1 MELTLWTYEGPPHVG
16 AMRIAASMEGVHYVL
31 HAPQGDTYADLLFTM
46 IERRNRRPPV
56 TYTTFQARD
65 LGGDT
70 AELVKRS
77 IAQAVER
84 FQPEAL
90 LVGESCTAELIQD
103 QPGALAAGMGF
114 GDLPIVSLELPAY
127 SKKENWGA
135 TETFYQLVRS
145 LLKNQL
151 PEPGAAKPAPS
162 RWRQEGRRPRVNLL
176 GPSLLGFR
184 CRDDVRE
191 VTRLLAEL
199 GIDVA
204 VTAPL
209 GSRPADLMRIPSADA
224 NVCLYP
230 EVAASVCS
238 WLERSFG
245 MATVKTVPIGIAA
258 TEAFLA
264 ELAQVLDL
272 DPGPGEAGASET
284 GAGKAGAS
292 KAGPAATNGT
302 TGLGERASRLPWYS
316 RSVDST
322 YLTGKRVFI
331 FGDATHAV
339 AAARIASKELGFE
352 VVGLG
357 SYSREQAREVRAA
370 AKELG
375 LEALIT
381 DDYLAVEQAM
391 AEAAPELVL
400 GTQMERHSAKRLGIP
415 CAVIS
420 TPLHVQDVPARFS
433 PQMGWEGANVI
444 FDSWVHPL
452 MMGLEEHLIGM
463 FRHDFEFVDGHRSHL
478 GDGAPAAAPQAAP
491 AAAPAN
497 PAAAPATV
505 QTGSGGAG
513 SAATA
518 TLVAEPALATAQETV
533 QHNGLAAAGPSP
545 QGEPHWSADGEAEL
559 AKIPF
564 FVRGKVRRNTET
576 FARERGMARI
586 DAETLYDAKAH
597 YSR

>member
-46 IERRNRRPPV
+46 IERRDKRPPV

-70 AELVKRS
+70 AELVKRT

-103 QPGALAAGMGF
+103 QPGALAAGM
-114 GDLPIVSLELPAY
+114 DLGGIPMVSLELPAY

-135 TETFYQLVRS
+135 AETFYQLVRA
-145 LLKNQL
+145 LLKEQA
-151 PEPGAAKPAPS
+151 PPPGSPKIVPT
-162 RWRQEGRRPRVNLL
+162 RWREEGRRPRVNLL

-184 CRDDVRE
+184 CRDDVQE
-191 VTRLLAEL
+191 ISRLLGEH

-204 VTAPL
+204 VVAPL
-209 GSRPADLMRIPSADA
+209 GARPADLLRIPTADA

-245 MATVKTVPIGIAA
+245 MATVKTVPIGIGA
-258 TEAFLA
+258 TTAFLA
-264 ELAQVLDL
+264 EITALLGVDQQE
-272 DPGPGEAGASET
+272 G
-284 GAGKAGAS
+284 
-292 KAGPAATNGT
+292 AAT
-302 TGLGERASRLPWYS
+302 ESEQRSRLPWYS

-331 FGDATHAV
+331 FGDATHAI
-339 AAARIASKELGFE
+339 AAARIASHELGFE

-357 SYSREQAREVRAA
+357 TYSRELAREVRAA

-375 LEALIT
+375 LEALIS
-381 DDYLAVEQAM
+381 DDYLVVEKAM
-391 AEAAPELVL
+391 ADAVPELVL

-420 TPLHVQDVPARFS
+420 TPLHVQDVPARYS

-444 FDSWVHPL
+444 FDAWVHPL

-478 GDGAPAAAPQAAP
+478 GDGAPLVSAGANQVHESAAAIEPSGAVALAEAPP
-491 AAAPAN
+491 AA
-497 PAAAPATV
+497 
-505 QTGSGGAG
+505 SD
-513 SAATA
+513 
-518 TLVAEPALATAQETV
+518 LVWTT
-533 QHNGLAAAGPSP
+533 
-545 QGEPHWSADGEAEL
+545 DGEAEL
-559 AKIPF
+559 HKIPF
-564 FVRGKVRRNTET
+564 FVRGKVRRNTEA
-576 FARERGMARI
+576 FAKERGLSTI
-586 DAETLYDAKAH
+586 TSETLYDAKAH
-597 YSR
+597 FSR